1 MLAIT
6 TKCRQARRCG
16 PCCTRKYARHS
27 TSDSRHPMATETTPA
42 FILQRRVVTLSRAG
56 RECFVP
62 SPAIVHGRDLKPG
75 SGKTLVLHSPVR
87 EGASKWQEAL
97 QHRRLLPVQEAS

>member
-16 PCCTRKYARHS
+16 PCCMRKYARRL
-27 TSDSRHPMATETTPA
+27 TSDSLQPMAAEPEPA
-42 FILQRRVVTLSRAG
+42 FILPRRVVTLSRAG
-56 RECFVP
+56 RECFAP
-62 SPAIVHGRDLKPG
+62 SPATFHGRDLKPG
-75 SGKTLVLHSPVR
+75 SGKTLVPHSPVR